1 MIKFAFILLAM
12 YIGSSKSSVLKELNG
27 AETRAADALVG
38 RYFLVDKKMTWA
50 KAKANCETLGG
61 HLATLASY
69 AEVEKVSKIIE
80 LSTPYWIGGQCKGCT
95 HADID
100 DKTEKWTWTTG
111 ETLPM
116 DFKYWKTGTSKARPY
131 DENDSNGIANR
142 VEIKQKETGPEFW
155 NENHTD
161 EEKSI
166 CQSP

>member
-1 MIKFAFILLAM
+1 MLKFAFILLAL
-12 YIGSSKSSVLKELNG
+12 YIGSSKSSVLKVSNG
-27 AETRAADALVG
+27 AETRVADALVG

-50 KAKANCETLGG
+50 NAKANCESLGG

-80 LSTPYWIGGQCKGCT
+80 LSTYIWIGGQCKGCT

-116 DFKYWKTGTSKARPY
+116 DFKYWTTGTSKARPY
-131 DENDSNGIANR
+131 DENDANGIADR
-142 VEIKQKETGPEFW
+142 LTIVQEETGPEFW
-155 NENHTD
+155 NDHHIDEN
-161 EEKSI
+161 KSI

>member
-1 MIKFAFILLAM
+1 MVKFAFILLAI
-12 YIGSSKSSVLKELNG
+12 YIGSSKSSVLKELSG

-50 KAKANCETLGG
+50 EAKANCETLGG

-100 DKTEKWTWTTG
+100 DLTEKWTWTTG
-111 ETLPM
+111 ETLPL
-116 DFKYWKTGTSKARPY
+116 DFKYWKTGSSKARPY
-131 DENDSNGIANR
+131 DDNDANGIANR
-142 VEIKQKETGPEFW
+142 VEINQKETGPEFW